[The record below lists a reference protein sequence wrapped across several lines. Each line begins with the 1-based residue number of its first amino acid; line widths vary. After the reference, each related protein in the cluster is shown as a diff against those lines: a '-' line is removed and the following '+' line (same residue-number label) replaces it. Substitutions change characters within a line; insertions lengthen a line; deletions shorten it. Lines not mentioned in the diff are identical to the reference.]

1 MKWRSLQEAGEN
13 TDLRP
18 LREILAER
26 QEAITR
32 YVPAETQAIHAR
44 AIAGLKAKNLAANIL
59 PVGAKIPE
67 FQLEDQDGK
76 PVSSADLLSK
86 SRLVLHFFRGRW
98 CPFCVAQLEAMNQI
112 LPALTA
118 AGASLAA
125 ISPQTV
131 KQSYFMRDQHHLRF
145 PLLSDPGNRVARQ
158 FGLSYCVPEAQK
170 SIYQRSFVNLPLVN
184 GDDTWELPI
193 PATYIVERDGTI
205 LHAASNEDYTRRPE
219 PLEILNSLATSPT
232 L

>member
-1 MKWRSLQEAGEN
+1 MKWRSLQEAAEN

-26 QEAITR
+26 QNAIAK

-44 AIAGLKAKNLAANIL
+44 AIAELKQKNLAASAL
-59 PVGAKIPE
+59 AVGATIPN

-76 PVSSADLLSK
+76 SVSSADLLSN

-98 CPFCVAQLEAMNQI
+98 CPFCVAQLEAMN
-112 LPALTA
+112 LVVPALA
-118 AGASLAA
+118 EAGATLAA

-131 KQSYFMRDQHHLRF
+131 KQSYFMRDQHHFRF

-158 FGLSYCVPEAQK
+158 FGLTYRVPDEQK
-170 SIYQRSFVNLPLVN
+170 SVYQRSFVNLPLVN
-184 GDDTWELPI
+184 GNDSWELPI
-193 PATYIVERDGTI
+193 PATYIIARDGVV
-205 LHAASNEDYTRRPE
+205 LSASADEDYTARPE
-219 PLEILNSLATSPT
+219 PQAILDFLTNGPT

>member
-26 QEAITR
+26 KDAITK

-44 AIAGLKAKNLAANIL
+44 AIADLKEKNLAANSL
-59 PVGAKIPE
+59 PVGAKVPD

-76 PVSSADLLSK
+76 PVSSADLLSN

-98 CPFCVAQLEAMNQI
+98 CPFCVAQLEAMNLI
-112 LPALTA
+112 LPELTH
-118 AGASLAA
+118 AGATLAA

-131 KQSYFMRDQHHLRF
+131 KQSYFMRDQHKLRF

-158 FGLSYCVPEAQK
+158 FGLTYRISDEQK

-184 GDDTWELPI
+184 GDASWELPI
-193 PATYIVERDGTI
+193 PATYIIDRTGLI
-205 LHAASNEDYTRRPE
+205 LYANADEDYTARPE
-219 PLEILNSLATSPT
+219 PRDILDFLVRQ
-232 L
+232 

>member
-1 MKWRSLQEAGEN
+1 MKWRSLEEAKSE

-26 QEAITR
+26 QGSITK

-44 AIAGLKAKNLAANIL
+44 AIAEVQAKNLAAQIL
-59 PVGAKIPE
+59 PVGATIPAFE
-67 FQLEDQDGK
+67 LQDQDGHL
-76 PVSSADLLSK
+76 VSYTHLLTH
-86 SRLVLHFFRGRW
+86 RLVLLFFRGRW
-98 CPFCVAQLEAMNQI
+98 CPFCVAQLEAMNQM

-118 AGASLAA
+118 AGAALAA

-145 PLLSDPGNRVARQ
+145 PLLSDPGNRVARK
-158 FGLSYCVPEAQK
+158 FRLTYAVPEEQK

-184 GDDTWELPI
+184 GDDSWELPI
-193 PATYIVERDGTI
+193 PATYIVDRDGVV
-205 LHAASNEDYTRRPE
+205 LYCSSNEDYTVRPE
-219 PLEILNSLATSPT
+219 PGAILDSLARIAHR
-232 L
+232 